1 MRLGE
6 LVDCAAYY
14 AAHKSRPRE
23 RPDGLAWPDVDALR
37 ALSAVNANEL
47 GFVDAVVAAE
57 ARTFTG
63 TWFSTFSS
71 LIVRLR
77 QGGPKQGGGFAVPC
91 HVSSRSGQRDRRERR
106 TSEGKDR
113 PEPRERDRRERR
125 DAASDP
131 PLRRSGTAI

>member
-91 HVSSRSGQRDRRERR
+91 HVLSRSGRRGGRAKGR
-106 TSEGKDR
+106 TVRSRESETEESG
-113 PEPRERDRRERR
+113 EMPRVTH
-125 DAASDP
+125 
-131 PLRRSGTAI
+131 L

>member
-77 QGGPKQGGGFAVPC
+77 QGGPKQGGGFTVPC
-91 HVSSRSGQRDRRERR
+91 HVLNRSGRRGGRAKGR
-106 TSEGKDR
+106 TVRSRESETEESG
-113 PEPRERDRRERR
+113 EMPRVTH
-125 DAASDP
+125 
-131 PLRRSGTAI
+131 L